1 MFSKIMVPIDGSPI
15 AEQALES
22 AQKLAKTFGASLHLV
37 QVTPGPVSGDYIV
50 DIHLHEAV
58 LRREKER
65 LQAHLDKL
73 RERLEKSGLSV
84 TTQLLD
90 PGTPG
95 PELVAE
101 IERNPVDLV
110 VMTSHGRTG
119 VARMF
124 LGSVAEYVARHAPS
138 PTLIVRPKKETSG
151 HD

>member
-1 MFSKIMVPIDGSPI
+1 MFSRILVPVDGSSI

-22 AQKLAKTFGASLHLV
+22 AVKLAKTFGASLHLV
-37 QVTPGPVSGDYIV
+37 QVAPGPVSGDYIV
-50 DIHLHEAV
+50 DVHLHEAV
-58 LRREKER
+58 LRRERER
-65 LQAHLDKL
+65 LQTHLDKL
-73 RERLEKSGLSV
+73 GDQLTQTGLSV
-84 TTQLLD
+84 TTRLLE

-101 IERNPVDLV
+101 IERDPVDLV

-124 LGSVAEYVARHAPS
+124 LGSVAEYVARHAPC
-138 PTLIVRPKKETSG
+138 PTLIVRPKKDEG